1 MRHSKLPWKPV
12 KTALNAISVRA
23 KGGSRVCEII
33 NDDGATL
40 TTLMEDNAAFIAH
53 AANCHAILLAALKF
67 SVSVHKAQGLFDES
81 ERMAVEKAEAAIAKA
96 EAVIAKAEEK

>member
-40 TTLMEDNAAFIAH
+40 TALMEDNAAFIAH
-53 AANCHAILLAALKF
+53 AANCHEKLLAAANLALCKCPF
-67 SVSVHKAQGLFDES
+67 PVGSMAAKAAL
-81 ERMAVEKAEAAIAKA
+81 EAAIAKA
-96 EAVIAKAEEK
+96 EGR